1 MKVVLVLAVVSAVV
15 AIPGWQ
21 AAFRAFYPR
30 GGIIWG
36 NTACI
41 GKRGGARRSLAYTI
55 LQCSWLGYYC
65 SHRQVQPALYVSLPL
80 QG

>member
-1 MKVVLVLAVVSAVV
+1 MKVVLVLAVVSVVV

-21 AAFRAFYPR
+21 AVFRAFYPR

-41 GKRGGARRSLAYTI
+41 GKRGGARRSLV
-55 LQCSWLGYYC
+55 WL
-65 SHRQVQPALYVSLPL
+65 STAIASLPFTFL
-80 QG
+80 FLSRADS